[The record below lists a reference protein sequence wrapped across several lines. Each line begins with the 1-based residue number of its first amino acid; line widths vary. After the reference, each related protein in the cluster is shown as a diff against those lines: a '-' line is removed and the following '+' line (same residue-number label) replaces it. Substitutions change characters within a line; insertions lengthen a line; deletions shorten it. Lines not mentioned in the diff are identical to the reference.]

1 MFKFKAGEK
10 MSGEIEAKKPSF
22 NNVSVFE
29 KYNMLEKIKEWR
41 LAGYSYRATT
51 KKIEEEYGV
60 KINFST
66 LYQFCVKHGLDG
78 DMSGEREKA
87 INSYNELIDSLKIV
101 NKGIAVT
108 QAALEETENSLN
120 NGEFDA
126 KSYSSVFN
134 TLDKLLARRE
144 SLISAITHYQGLI
157 YKYSK
162 IDQFMSRIQE
172 IIIDHGGLTL
182 WNTIYKSVQDDFILR
197 ELLKEIPK
205 EEDKT
210 MKIPAAK
217 SITKKRKGS

>member
-1 MFKFKAGEK
+1 MVKKL
-10 MSGEIEAKKPSF
+10 SGEIVEKKLSPFGS
-22 NNVSVFE
+22 VSVFE
-29 KYNMLEKIKEWR
+29 KYNMLDKIKEWR

-60 KINFST
+60 KVNYAT
-66 LYQFCVKHGLDG
+66 LYHFCVKHGLDG
-78 DMSGEREKA
+78 DMSGERKKA
-87 INSYNELIDSLKIV
+87 INGYNELFDSLTIV

-144 SLISAITHYQGLI
+144 SLIAAITHYQGLI

-162 IDQFMSRIQE
+162 IDQFIGRIQE
-172 IIIDHGGLTL
+172 ILIEEGGLTL
-182 WNTIYKSVQDDFILR
+182 WNKVWKTIQDDFVLR

-205 EEDKT
+205 EEDVKVKT
-210 MKIPAAK
+210 FTARGVKG
-217 SITKKRKGS
+217 KRK